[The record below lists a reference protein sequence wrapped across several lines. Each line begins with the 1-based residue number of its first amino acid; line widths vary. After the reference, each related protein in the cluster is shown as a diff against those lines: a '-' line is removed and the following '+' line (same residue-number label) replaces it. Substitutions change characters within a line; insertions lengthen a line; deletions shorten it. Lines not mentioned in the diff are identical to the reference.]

1 MWGMDSLRGRLL
13 VASPALQ
20 DPNFT
25 RTVVLV
31 AEHTEEGAMGVVLN
45 RPMDLEVADAS
56 PALTDIATDDEV
68 VFAGGP
74 VQPNGVMVLAEF
86 AAPAAPA
93 VAIAGDLGFVGA
105 EDDLESLS
113 DSVRR
118 ARVFAGHAGWAPGQ
132 LDAELEDEGWIV
144 ADLDPGDPF
153 TADPDSLWSTV
164 LERLGGSFALVARM
178 PDDPSVN

>member
-1 MWGMDSLRGRLL
+1 MWEMQSLRGRLL

-20 DPNFT
+20 DPNFA

-31 AEHTEEGAMGVVLN
+31 AEHTDEGAMGVVLN
-45 RPMDLEVADAS
+45 RPMELEVAEAS
-56 PALTDIATDDEV
+56 PVLSVLATEDEH

-86 AAPAAPA
+86 SPPAAPA
-93 VAIAGDLGFVGA
+93 VAITGDLGFVGA
-105 EDDLESLS
+105 EDDLDTIAES
-113 DSVRR
+113 VAR
-118 ARVFAGHAGWAPGQ
+118 ARVFAGHAGWAAGQ
-132 LDAELEDEGWIV
+132 LDAELDDEGWIV
-144 ADLDPGDPF
+144 ADLAPEDPF
-153 TADPDSLWSTV
+153 TEDPDALWSTV

>member
-1 MWGMDSLRGRLL
+1 MQSLRGRLL
-13 VASPALQ
+13 VASPVLQ

-45 RPMDLEVADAS
+45 RPMELEVAEAS
-56 PALTDIATDDEV
+56 PVLSALSTEDEH

-86 AAPAAPA
+86 MPPAAPA
-93 VAIAGDLGFVGA
+93 VAITPELGFVGA
-105 EDDLESLS
+105 EDDL
-113 DSVRR
+113 DTIATAVQR
-118 ARVFAGHAGWAPGQ
+118 ARVFAGHAGWGPGQ

-144 ADLDPGDPF
+144 ADLQPDDPF
-153 TADPDSLWSTV
+153 TEDPESLWSTV
-164 LERLGGSFALVARM
+164 LARLGGSFALVARM

>member
-1 MWGMDSLRGRLL
+1 MDTLRGLLL

-20 DPNFT
+20 DPNFA
-25 RTVVLV
+25 RTVVLI

-45 RPMDLEVADAS
+45 RPMDLAVGDAS
-56 PALTDIATDDEV
+56 PALTGLATDDDV

-86 AAPAAPA
+86 APPAAPA
-93 VAIAGDLGFVGA
+93 VTIAGDLGFVGA
-105 EDDLESLS
+105 EDDLDTLA
-113 DSVRR
+113 DSVTR

-144 ADLDPGDPF
+144 ADLNPTDPF
-153 TADPDSLWSTV
+153 TPAPDALWSTV